1 MKKQFHVKTRPV
13 ARPEAVVQ
21 GEKYRITV
29 LTPWLLRLEYNE
41 NGLFEDR
48 PTQCVWNR
56 RFPVPEFQVQEEEH
70 LLRITTE
77 GVQLTYDREAFSAN
91 GLSIKVRGNISAYNS
106 IWRYGEKFHDLRGT
120 ARTLDEADGAV
131 PLGHGVISRDGFS
144 VLDDSHSLLLRED
157 GWVEPR
163 TEEEV
168 DIYFFGYGHQY
179 EKCLQDF
186 YRLTGN
192 TPLLPRYALG
202 NWWSRYH
209 RYTEEEYKELM
220 LRFKREQIPF
230 SVAVID
236 MDWHL
241 VDIDPKYGSGWTGY
255 TWNRELFP
263 DPAEFMAWLHRENL
277 RVTLNVH
284 PADGVR
290 PHEEA
295 YREMAEALGRDWEN
309 EEFIDF
315 DITDQKFLDAC
326 FRYLYHPQE
335 EQGVD
340 FWWIDWQQGVQTKV
354 PGLDPLWMLNHYHYL
369 DSARDGKRGMTFSR
383 YAGIGSHR
391 YPVGFSGDTI
401 ITWESLDFQ
410 PYFTANASNAGYGWW
425 SHDIGGHMR
434 GYRDDELSV
443 RWLQFGVFSPI
454 NRLHS
459 TNSPF
464 NGKEPW
470 NYNIAACEVMKRYLR
485 LRHAL
490 IPYLYTMN
498 CDACFEG
505 RPLVRPMYYREP
517 ERQEAYEV
525 PNEYYFG
532 TEMIVCPITCPGD
545 KASKMA
551 GVVAWLPE
559 GQWFD
564 LFRPIVY
571 DGGRKLTLYRGLE
584 DIPVLVK
591 AGGILP
597 MADQGGS
604 DNRVENPAALRVR
617 IYPGAD
623 GHFVLKEDN
632 DRGEDRRAALTRME
646 WNWTNRTFTI
656 HKPEG
661 DLSVLPADR
670 RFTLEFTFVTEAE
683 PLVYANGEQIKVEWQ
698 YEEETSTLKVLLP
711 ELPTDRKLEI
721 SFASSLQQAKYR
733 WQAEFFRRLYQA
745 EMLYEDKERLYRST
759 EQGISRMAMLGILG
773 TMKLDG
779 TIRACLQETLLAEN
793 K

>member
-1 MKKQFHVKTRPV
+1 M
-13 ARPEAVVQ
+13 
-21 GEKYRITV
+21 
-29 LTPWLLRLEYNE
+29 
-41 NGLFEDR
+41 
-48 PTQCVWNR
+48 
-56 RFPVPEFQVQEEEH
+56 
-70 LLRITTE
+70 
-77 GVQLTYDREAFSAN
+77 
-91 GLSIKVRGNISAYNS
+91 
-106 IWRYGEKFHDLRGT
+106 
-120 ARTLDEADGAV
+120 
-131 PLGHGVISRDGFS
+131 ISRDGFS

-263 DPAEFMAWLHRENL
+263 DPAEFMDWLHRENL

-315 DITDQKFLDAC
+315 DITDQKFLDDC

-443 RWLQFGVFSPI
+443 RWLQFGVFSPN

-490 IPYLYTMN
+490 IPYLYTN
-498 CDACFEG
+498 ELRRLLRGTAAGASDVLPGA
-505 RPLVRPMYYREP
+505 

-532 TEMIVCPITCPGD
+532 TEMIVCPITCPGTRRR
-545 KASKMA
+545 KWPGLWPGCRKGSGLICSGRSFTMAVAS
-551 GVVAWLPE
+551 
-559 GQWFD
+559 
-564 LFRPIVY
+564 
-571 DGGRKLTLYRGLE
+571 
-584 DIPVLVK
+584 
-591 AGGILP
+591 
-597 MADQGGS
+597 
-604 DNRVENPAALRVR
+604 
-617 IYPGAD
+617 
-623 GHFVLKEDN
+623 
-632 DRGEDRRAALTRME
+632 
-646 WNWTNRTFTI
+646 
-656 HKPEG
+656 
-661 DLSVLPADR
+661 
-670 RFTLEFTFVTEAE
+670 
-683 PLVYANGEQIKVEWQ
+683 
-698 YEEETSTLKVLLP
+698 
-711 ELPTDRKLEI
+711 
-721 SFASSLQQAKYR
+721 
-733 WQAEFFRRLYQA
+733 
-745 EMLYEDKERLYRST
+745 
-759 EQGISRMAMLGILG
+759 
-773 TMKLDG
+773 
-779 TIRACLQETLLAEN
+779 
-793 K
+793 